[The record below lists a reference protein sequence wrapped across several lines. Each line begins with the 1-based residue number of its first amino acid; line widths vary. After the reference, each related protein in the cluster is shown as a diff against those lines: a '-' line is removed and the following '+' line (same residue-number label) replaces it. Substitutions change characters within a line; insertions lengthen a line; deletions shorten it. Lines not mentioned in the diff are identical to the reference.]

1 MKLPIQ
7 DRSRTFLTVE
17 YLINVL
23 GPAQKCLS
31 EWQFFVLTQCRA
43 TAGLVLLG
51 PHRLTGCRQAADV
64 VIMITVS
71 GPSAT

>member
-31 EWQFFVLTQCRA
+31 EWQFFVLNA
-43 TAGLVLLG
+43 VLLG
-51 PHRLTGCRQAADV
+51 PHCRQAADV